1 MAQLAPATDLV
12 VRTAVDGFLAG
23 ERGILA
29 EGEWVFDT
37 KRSRYRLLDGVLFAA
52 NDASLVGAELVGWLM
67 DRGAGPSVETA
78 WCEGSRAVLVD
89 RRKNRHIVVTSGT
102 RDLARDGRPVGGSST
117 FRTGSPPIPP
127 VRRPPASSPSPIPG
141 APPIPARLL
150 PAPPPPVLRAPATP
164 VAPPPRHDLPRAAP
178 PPRALRPARRAART
192 SAAAPARAH
201 RRLPDA
207 TTARFRRS
215 ISARRRGPC
224 PAPPKTIPMTPRHP
238 LAQAQ
243 APVFAGAASVSFDD
257 DKLPT
262 IERMPRPRPG
272 DLVPIRSPHPVRDG
286 IHRMSDDQRSLQD
299 RLGAWSPAGEW
310 ARSTAPSSSRSA
322 ASARSRS

>member
-178 PPRALRPARRAART
+178 PPAPFALR
-192 SAAAPARAH
+192 AAPPVHPPPRPLAPPPPPRRNDRPLPAFDFGATPRAV
-201 RRLPDA
+201 
-207 TTARFRRS
+207 
-215 ISARRRGPC
+215 

-272 DLVPIRSPHPVRDG
+272 DLVPPPPPSEPFPLHRAVRRG
-286 IHRMSDDQRSLQD
+286 LPLR
-299 RLGAWSPAGEW
+299 
-310 ARSTAPSSSRSA
+310 
-322 ASARSRS
+322 